1 MKANRVQKADGN
13 VFVILTEGRQN
24 GQLDK
29 IYWVNYTAVKQA
41 SVLDLNQQPKLV
53 SGKKAQC
60 TERYTQSLSVVSKIK
75 EKCTFQC
82 IRRLKQKNNVS

>member
-1 MKANRVQKADGN
+1 MKANRMQKADDK

-24 GQLDK
+24 GQMDK
-29 IYWVNYTAVKQA
+29 IYWVHNYTAVKQA

-53 SGKKAQC
+53 SGKKSQC
-60 TERYTQSLSVVSKIK
+60 TERSTRSLSVVSKTK
-75 EKCTFQC
+75 GKC